1 MTKHLTLLLFI
12 GLAFG
17 QTDTDDYIVPDG
29 SRFNVSSL
37 IKMNVEDI
45 EKLLG
50 EPLNRFEPTKYQ
62 KATGMKISSNKMWR
76 IKSTGIDIEYN
87 KHGIISIFI
96 DDDEENLP
104 AYKMTLRAGVN
115 PVSKYYNVKY
125 QKWINPSYA
134 KKMKK
139 SEIAGIRITPK

>member
-1 MTKHLTLLLFI
+1 MNKHLTLLLFI

-50 EPLNRFEPTKYQ
+50 EPLNRFEPTEYQ
-62 KATGMKISSNKMWR
+62 KATGMKISSNIMWR
-76 IKSTGIDIEYN
+76 IKEY
-87 KHGIISIFI
+87 G
-96 DDDEENLP
+96 
-104 AYKMTLRAGVN
+104 
-115 PVSKYYNVKY
+115 
-125 QKWINPSYA
+125 
-134 KKMKK
+134 
-139 SEIAGIRITPK
+139 